1 MNGMGVREGS
11 KMGPVPPGQE
21 SFFEKL
27 CKTEV
32 HGENAC
38 FARIQEEI
46 LYHPYLSQN
55 SSHDGVT
62 LFFPA
67 YI

>member
-1 MNGMGVREGS
+1 MNGMSVREGS
-11 KMGPVPPGQE
+11 KMGPVLPGQE

-32 HGENAC
+32 RGENVC
-38 FARIQEEI
+38 FARLRDEI
-46 LYHPYLSQN
+46 LYHHYLSQN
-55 SSHDGVT
+55 SSHDDVI
-62 LFFPA
+62 LFFPV

>member
-1 MNGMGVREGS
+1 MNGMGIREGS

-32 HGENAC
+32 HGENVC
-38 FARIQEEI
+38 FARIREEI
-46 LYHPYLSQN
+46 LYRPYL
-55 SSHDGVT
+55 
-62 LFFPA
+62 
-67 YI
+67 